1 MTLKSY
7 LWGMR
12 FSAILAFVAWALVLF
27 YTDPTKGGL
36 PVKIIFY
43 FTLFLFLSAVF
54 ILMLSWARRK
64 VGSKEAVFSDLG
76 ISFREGMLLALLAIA
91 LLALQ
96 SFRVLAWWDGL
107 LVVAGIFLIELYFLT
122 K

>member
-12 FSAILAFVAWALVLF
+12 FSAFLAFTAWALVLF
-27 YTDPTKGGL
+27 YTDPTKGGI
-36 PVKIIFY
+36 PIKFVFY

-64 VGSKEAVFSDLG
+64 FQKEEVAFSDLG
-76 ISFREGMLLALLAIA
+76 ISFREGTLLALLTIA
-91 LLALQ
+91 LLVLQ
-96 SFRVLAWWDGL
+96 SFKILVWWDGL
-107 LVVAGIFLIELYFLT
+107 LAVAGIFLIELYFLT